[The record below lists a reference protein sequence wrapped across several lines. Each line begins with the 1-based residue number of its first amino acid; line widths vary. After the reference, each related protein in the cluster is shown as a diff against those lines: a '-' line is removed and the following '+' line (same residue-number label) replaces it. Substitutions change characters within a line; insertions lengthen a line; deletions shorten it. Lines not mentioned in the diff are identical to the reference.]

1 MDLSLQPT
9 YQLNF
14 MLINPN
20 ICRSKGLLLVLLTNQ
35 LGRNKEFQLSFL
47 WGIISTIFLKLID
60 KDQANFDDKD
70 LVQGQPQE

>member
-1 MDLSLQPT
+1 MLVSL
-9 YQLNF
+9 
-14 MLINPN
+14 N
-20 ICRSKGLLLVLLTNQ
+20 ICRSKYLLLAPLINQ

-47 WGIISTIFLKLID
+47 WEIISTIFLKLID